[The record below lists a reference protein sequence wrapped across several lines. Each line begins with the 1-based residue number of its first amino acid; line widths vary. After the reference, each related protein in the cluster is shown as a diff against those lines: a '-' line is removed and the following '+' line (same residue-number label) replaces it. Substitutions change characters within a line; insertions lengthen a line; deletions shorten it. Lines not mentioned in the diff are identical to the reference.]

1 MAGEKGILIGGETPS
16 SGGRA
21 GITLELLTIG
31 RKLAEELQQELGVLL
46 LGDGIS
52 EAEGQEAIAHGADKV
67 YIINDPQLASFHPDA
82 FAAATE
88 KALHDLKPSIFLM
101 GRTEIGQDVAPMV
114 GFRLRAGVAMDCVD
128 LKLDHATKKLVM
140 VRPVYGGNAQAH
152 FMCGDVSL
160 QIATVRPKSQDPA
173 PRQEGRHGTV
183 EFLSADLSPSVKRS
197 DWVAYNKWEST
208 SGVALAV
215 AEVVVSGGRGLG
227 SAEAYKDAIEATAN
241 LFNGAAGAS
250 KACCD
255 AGFAPPV
262 NQVGLTGQRVSP
274 KLYIAVAISGASQHI
289 AGMGTSKNIVA
300 INKDPD
306 ANIFKVARY
315 GIVADYKQ
323 VMPAFIKKCREL
335 MGKAE

>member
-21 GITLELLTIG
+21 GMTLELLAIG
-31 RKLAEELQQELGVLL
+31 RKLADELQEELAVLL
-46 LGDGIS
+46 LGDS
-52 EAEGQEAIAHGADKV
+52 VTEAEGQEAIAHGADKV
-67 YIINDPQLASFHPDA
+67 YIISDPQFASYHPDT

-88 KALHDLKPSIFLM
+88 KALRDLKPSIFLM
-101 GRTEIGQDVAPMV
+101 GRTEIGLDVAPMV
-114 GFRLRAGVAMDCVD
+114 GFRLRAGLAMDCID
-128 LKLDHATKKLVM
+128 LKIDQATKKLIM
-140 VRPVYGGNAQAH
+140 IRPVYGGNAQAH
-152 FMCGDVSL
+152 FVCGDVTL

-173 PRQEGRHGTV
+173 PRQEGRHGAV
-183 EFLSADLSPSVKRS
+183 EFLPGEFSPSVKRS

-208 SGVALAV
+208 GGVALAT

-227 SAEAYKDAIEATAN
+227 SPEAYKDAIEAVAD
-241 LFNGAAGAS
+241 LFGGAAGAS

-255 AGFAPPV
+255 AGYAPPG

-289 AGMGTSKNIVA
+289 AGIGTSKNIVA

-323 VMPAFIKKCREL
+323 VMPAFVKKCREL